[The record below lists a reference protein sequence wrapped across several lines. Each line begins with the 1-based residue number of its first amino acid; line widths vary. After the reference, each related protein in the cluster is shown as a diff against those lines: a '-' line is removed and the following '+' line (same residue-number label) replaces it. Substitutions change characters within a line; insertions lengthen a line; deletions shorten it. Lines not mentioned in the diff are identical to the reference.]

1 MAYEGHLF
9 FENVQNLMQIS
20 KMQWKIEK
28 NSFIFKILVSEL
40 VEFICLYEEENTCHR
55 QSMF

>member
-1 MAYEGHLF
+1 
-9 FENVQNLMQIS
+9 MQIS

-40 VEFICLYEEENTCHR
+40 VEFICLYEEENTCHP
-55 QSMF
+55 QSMC